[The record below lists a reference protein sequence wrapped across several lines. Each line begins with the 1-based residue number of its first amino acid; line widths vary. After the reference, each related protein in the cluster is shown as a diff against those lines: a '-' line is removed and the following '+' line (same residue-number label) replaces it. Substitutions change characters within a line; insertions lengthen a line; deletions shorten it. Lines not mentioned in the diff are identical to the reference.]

1 MKSISRI
8 FAAAVVIVAGCTT
21 ALQDGIRLGETFG
34 GPHGD
39 KFSDLNRV
47 SPGQTVESIT
57 IRSADRIDAVSLVVV
72 DPWGVKDNLAHG
84 GGGGDPNTLTLGAD
98 EHIIGVQA
106 HWGKYYRKTR
116 IMYIEFTT
124 DQGNTISG
132 GTPTDNIGKEVAPD
146 GYQLGGLVGYSD
158 KEVDSLGPIW
168 TIIEPVE
175 SEGPYYQR
183 DGK

>member
-1 MKSISRI
+1 MKSISQI

-98 EHIIGVQA
+98 EHIIG
-106 HWGKYYRKTR
+106 
-116 IMYIEFTT
+116 
-124 DQGNTISG
+124 GNTISG